1 MYLQDIT
8 GAYESSSTHDL
19 TIVLRN
25 IIWCVKKTKTNK
37 QYNFLHVQGHF
48 LSSMRLIPGFWNGIN
63 K

>member
-8 GAYESSSTHDL
+8 GAYESSSTHNL

-48 LSSMRLIPGFWNGIN
+48 LSSMQTNTWFLEWN